1 MTTERIDYELT
12 EAQSLLLI
20 SQLKRLKEIAGSL
33 ATTYEEILLHPASE
47 VADSFK
53 ALADAALS
61 KAMTTD

>member
-1 MTTERIDYELT
+1 MYEIDQELT
-12 EAQSLLLI
+12 EAQLI
-20 SQLKRLKEIAGSL
+20 LPFSQLSRLKEIADSL